1 MDAIQTIKSEIDKYL
16 SSNDLYNTY
25 KRQWRYLLE
34 SFVGGDEYRRA
45 GHLVRY
51 QLETDAEYVNRL
63 ETTPLQNH
71 CASVIS
77 VYNSFL
83 FRTPPKREYG
93 SLAKFAELEDFL
105 WDADL
110 DGRSFNAFMK
120 DVSVYNSIFGHT
132 WVLVVKPN
140 VGANTRADEIAAGV
154 RPYVSLLTPLTVLD
168 WKWSRNPNG
177 RYELTYFKYI
187 EEINGDVTV
196 VKEWTPTTITTAV
209 VDENSISF
217 TKTDEVNGLGSIPAV
232 ISYNKRSIMRGI
244 GVSDIADIA
253 DAQKFIYNATSEID
267 QSIRMDTH
275 PSLVKTPDTNAGT
288 GSGAIIH
295 MPENI
300 DPGLKPYLLEYS
312 GAAVEK
318 ILATIKE
325 TIESIDKMANTG
337 AVRATES
344 RTVSGVALET
354 EFSLLNARL
363 SDKGDALEL
372 TEEQI
377 WILWANYMNT
387 EWDGKVDYPDS
398 FNIRDSR
405 KDLDRYLTAQ
415 TATIDSETFK
425 RELQKEIAKVAITSD
440 DAIQAQI
447 EKEIDSAPVGSM
459 ESAIEGYAES
469 AEDPEMEGR
478 EYTDGSDI
486 DPRLPEAYQ
495 PSSNAAVPQGQ
506 NCNNCS
512 AYNTATGACR
522 VWVDAFVRPNY
533 YGY

>member
-51 QLETDAEYVNRL
+51 QLETDAEYENRL

-83 FRTPPKREYG
+83 FRNPPKREYG
-93 SLAKFAELEDFL
+93 NLARFPELEDFL

-120 DVSVYNSIFGHT
+120 DVATYNSIFGHT

-140 VGANTRADEIAAGV
+140 VGAATRADELAAGV

-168 WKWSRNPNG
+168 WEWSRNPNG

-187 EEINGDVTV
+187 EEVNGDVTV
-196 VKEWTPTTITTAV
+196 VKEWTKTTITTAV
-209 VDENSISF
+209 IDENSISF
-217 TKTDEVNGLGSIPAV
+217 KKTDEPNGLGFIPAV

-275 PSLVKTPDTNAGT
+275 PSLVKTPDTIAGT

-318 ILATIKE
+318 ILATIRE

-377 WILWANYMNT
+377 WNLWAMYMNT
-387 EWDGKVDYPDS
+387 EWDGMVEYPDS
-398 FNIRDSR
+398 FNIRDNR
-405 KDLDRYLTAQ
+405 QDLDRYLTAQ
-415 TATIDSETFK
+415 TANVGSETFK
-425 RELQKEIAKVAITSD
+425 RELQKSIAKVAISSD
-440 DAIQAQI
+440 DDVQAQI
-447 EKEIDSAPVGSM
+447 EREIDLAPVGSM
-459 ESAIEGYAES
+459 ESAVEGYAEDEMS
-469 AEDPEMEGR
+469 PEDEMEDEMESEDEGFEVHIMMDPESGAMEIAKT
-478 EYTDGSDI
+478 EADHT
-486 DPRLPEAYQ
+486 RL
-495 PSSNAAVPQGQ
+495 AAQG
-506 NCNNCS
+506 
-512 AYNTATGACR
+512 
-522 VWVDAFVRPNY
+522 WVHI
-533 YGY
+533 